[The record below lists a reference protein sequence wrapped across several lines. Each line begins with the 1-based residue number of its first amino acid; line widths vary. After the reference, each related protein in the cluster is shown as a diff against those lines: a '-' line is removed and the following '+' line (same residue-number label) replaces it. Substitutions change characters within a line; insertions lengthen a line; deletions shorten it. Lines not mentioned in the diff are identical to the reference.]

1 MCGIAILLFTVAFL
15 QYRWNNQIK
24 QATEVRMGSELE
36 SVMMK
41 WQLDLYGEFST
52 ICVALQVGPDSGARD
67 SWEDYL
73 ERYYDWVRASKNVH
87 SVENIY
93 TNRDLVKEIYIWK
106 TSLQRNPQLLRLD
119 ADFGEIKEAAV
130 PDDLRTL
137 LAHLQGHSSDLRTAL
152 RAWEP
157 NSPPLGDQENED
169 DRSRDNRLRSNAIT
183 GWQFDENIP
192 AIVHPILQR
201 KPRSSRQEVTNLE
214 AVDWMV
220 IVLNFD
226 TIRNRIFPQLTR
238 RYFAGGQ
245 GLDYKLAVVTAGK
258 GGNLLYSSDPGFGIP
273 EVSGFDRSLSTRIT
287 KNSKPM

>member
-1 MCGIAILLFTVAFL
+1 LI
-15 QYRWNNQIK
+15 
-24 QATEVRMGSELE
+24 
-36 SVMMK
+36 
-41 WQLDLYGEFST
+41 
-52 ICVALQVGPDSGARD
+52 P
-67 SWEDYL
+67 
-73 ERYYDWVRASKNVH
+73 
-87 SVENIY
+87 
-93 TNRDLVKEIYIWK
+93 NRDLVKEIYIWK

-130 PDDLRTL
+130 SDDLRTL

-157 NSPPLGDQENED
+157 NSPPVGDQENED
-169 DRSRDNRLRSNAIT
+169 DQSRDNRLRSNAIT

-192 AIVHPILQR
+192 AIVHAILQR

-226 TIRNRIFPQLTR
+226 TIRNRIFPELTR

-245 GLDYKLAVVTAGK
+245 GLD
-258 GGNLLYSSDPGFGIP
+258 
-273 EVSGFDRSLSTRIT
+273 
-287 KNSKPM
+287 